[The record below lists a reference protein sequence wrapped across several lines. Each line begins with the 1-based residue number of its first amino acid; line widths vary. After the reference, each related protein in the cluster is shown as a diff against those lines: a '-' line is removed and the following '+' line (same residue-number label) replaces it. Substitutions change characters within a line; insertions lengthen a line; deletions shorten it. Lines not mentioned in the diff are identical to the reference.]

1 MNVSRPTSVPKAC
14 LRSLNIFAGNLA
26 EISIYIFR
34 CDGMD
39 AIRVFVLE
47 KMLPRQILTTP
58 HDARDPPIGD
68 GEAPDLTGL
77 AAKLKPRLAFR
88 ECHMAIL

>member
-1 MNVSRPTSVPKAC
+1 MNVSRLTSVPKAC
-14 LRSLNIFAGNLA
+14 LRSLNIFAGDLA
-26 EISIYIFR
+26 EIYVFR